1 MPRRVHDA
9 RGELGYGGAMARFAV
24 VGSGAWGTALAAHA
38 ARLGHAVTLWALEP
52 EVAEDIT
59 TRHTNS
65 VYLPDATL
73 PETLRATS
81 DVASAVAGAEV
92 VMLVPPSSHLRTV
105 AERVAPALE
114 SEAIV

>member
-1 MPRRVHDA
+1 MPRRVHDG
-9 RGELGYGGAMARFAV
+9 RGELGYGGAMAQFAV

-38 ARLGHAVTLWALEP
+38 ARLGHAVTLWALEAD
-52 EVAEDIT
+52 VADEIT

-81 DVASAVAGAEV
+81 DVAAAVAGADV
-92 VMLVPPSSHLRTV
+92 VLLVPPSLHLRSV
-105 AERVAPALE
+105 AQQVGP
-114 SEAIV
+114 